1 MKSTQQSPPILGI
14 ALAAGAG
21 LAAYA
26 WRRKVTGKPVLPSL
40 TSAIAVATSAAT
52 ALRGLLAHR
61 SDGRLTIEEK

>member
-1 MKSTQQSPPILGI
+1 MKTTHQSPPILGI

-52 ALRGLLAHR
+52 ALKEVFGHT